1 MLKNSLILRLSM
13 TDYPFAYD
21 KAYKNAYSSFILNR
35 NFAKI
40 LPHLLKEKGI
50 INIGGRRQTIYSF
63 AKKSKPKIKPVLV
76 SKKIEKPGLYLN
88 SNFNEEIRKTIGLF
102 K

>member
-1 MLKNSLILRLSM
+1 M

-21 KAYKNAYSSFILNR
+21 KVYKNAYSSFIFNR

-40 LPHLLKEKGI
+40 LPHLLKEKWI

-63 AKKSKPKIKPVLV
+63 AKKSKLKIKPVLV

-88 SNFNEEIRKTIGLF
+88 SNFNEELGKL
-102 K
+102 